1 MFCRSPLSQ
10 STESSAER
18 EETEMKT
25 RKYEQPTL
33 ELVTLAANDIL
44 LTSGDPDDP
53 LQGNLSTAYSGAKT
67 ELRWTD
73 IWGK

>member
-44 LTSGDPDDP
+44 LTSGDEALEEIGSLNSFTGPRREINW
-53 LQGNLSTAYSGAKT
+53 L
-67 ELRWTD
+67 E
-73 IWGK
+73 IWS

>member
-33 ELVTLAANDIL
+33 ELVSLAANDIL
-44 LTSGDPDDP
+44 LTSGDEA
-53 LQGNLSTAYSGAKT
+53 LEEIGSLKSFTGARV
-67 ELRWTD
+67 EIDWRE
-73 IWGK
+73 IWS